1 MLHQDK
7 CQLPF
12 RDTSAKLLSCWMVPA
27 FLLEVVSAA
36 GLPDAT
42 PGHIG
47 KCEHMDYFQYTLLGT
62 ELLISGSWGFF

>member
-12 RDTSAKLLSCWMVPA
+12 RDTSAKLLSCRMVPA

-47 KCEHMDYFQYTLLGT
+47 SVNTWTIFNTLCL
-62 ELLISGSWGFF
+62 EQSF